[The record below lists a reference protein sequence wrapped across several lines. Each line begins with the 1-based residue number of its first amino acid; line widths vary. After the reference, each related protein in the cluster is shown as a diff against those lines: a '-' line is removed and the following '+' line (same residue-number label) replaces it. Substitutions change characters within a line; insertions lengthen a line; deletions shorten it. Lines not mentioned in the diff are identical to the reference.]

1 MKKNIMNVML
11 GLMLSTS
18 LLVNQGCVALVVG
31 AAVGA
36 GGFAFIKGNLEQNMD
51 AEVKD
56 VYEASLRALDK
67 LKIDVYSKKLEAH
80 MGVIYAY
87 TQGSDRKR
95 VKIMVQALTEKAS
108 NIKVRVGI
116 VGDESRSVQILETI
130 KKEL

>member
-1 MKKNIMNVML
+1 MKKNIKNVML
-11 GLMLSTS
+11 GLILSLS

-36 GGFAFIKGNLEQNMD
+36 GSFAFIKGNLEQNID
-51 AEVKD
+51 AEVKN
-56 VYEASLRALDK
+56 VYTASLKALDK

-80 MGVIYAY
+80 LGLIYAY

-95 VKIMVQALTEKAS
+95 VKITVQALTEKAS
-108 NIKVRVGI
+108 NIKVRVGM
-116 VGDESRSVQILETI
+116 VGDESRSIEILEAI